1 MTILF
6 EEIRNKSKLE
16 LSNENI
22 EHRKEQLSK
31 VTFRNF
37 ADQIEAL
44 ELANELTNQQNILD
58 PTLTYLANQSYQSPF
73 FVAYVFGS

>member
-6 EEIRNKSKLE
+6 EEIRNKSNGLLE
-16 LSNENI
+16 I
-22 EHRKEQLSK
+22 AH
-31 VTFRNF
+31 
-37 ADQIEAL
+37 
-44 ELANELTNQQNILD
+44 ELANDQDILD